1 MTDPTL
7 RPRRGAH
14 RAPRRPLARLAPW
27 IGALVVLAVV
37 IGLAWTLG
45 RDDDP
50 VTTDEGGPATT
61 ATPPV
66 PSVAPSSAPPPSPIP
81 TPPPPTAGTGTEA
94 PARDRFEVVVLNQ
107 TRRAGL
113 AATVAEALRA
123 DGWNVASTGNFGGM
137 VPETTVYFPAGG
149 EPAATE
155 LAARL
160 PVTPRVRPVF
170 PAIDAERLT
179 VIITDNYP

>member
-1 MTDPTL
+1 
-7 RPRRGAH
+7 
-14 RAPRRPLARLAPW
+14 
-27 IGALVVLAVV
+27 
-37 IGLAWTLG
+37 
-45 RDDDP
+45 
-50 VTTDEGGPATT
+50 
-61 ATPPV
+61 
-66 PSVAPSSAPPPSPIP
+66 
-81 TPPPPTAGTGTEA
+81 
-94 PARDRFEVVVLNQ
+94 VVVLNQ
-107 TRRAGL
+107 TRRPGL

-123 DGWNVASTGNFGGM
+123 DGWNVASTGNFGGT